1 MKIRL
6 ISGAAV
12 LTSPQVPRYNPDSVT
27 APADLSTPTV
37 PALGPDA
44 FGAGIGE
51 GIQRAASAVSGIIKD
66 AREKADRTAA
76 LTARTSL
83 DQTEVDLLYNP
94 KTGALTTRGKQAFNV
109 DATTLQAYDAKVT
122 EIGGNLATPAQ
133 KETFALMAA
142 QRRAE
147 IGKQLQRHIS
157 GELQT
162 YADEANKASL
172 ESTLNN
178 VSTNYQD
185 PARVEQER
193 KFGLGV
199 IMSDT
204 DAKGLPPEM
213 VKARVASWESSVHKA
228 VIERLA
234 VDNPVKAQEYYDQ
247 NADKLLPA
255 EAVKIKAQLKPLA
268 EAQQGLQ
275 TANDIFYAS
284 DEKLTLADM
293 LKKVHDQFPNS
304 PNVVK
309 HAETE
314 LRSLYSARD
323 DARKKEIQDAE
334 DSVYSA
340 VAKVKLAGGVPKRS
354 DVPAEAWA
362 KLAAVA
368 PDKVDKI
375 ADEILHDQEH
385 AVDRVRQEQERKE
398 RKQEHDAL
406 MADRAANKATPE
418 RVTTW
423 AMLKLDPTTLGKTNL
438 DALYAKGK
446 INTTQYQDLV
456 TDKLAIKQGK
466 GERADEI
473 LSNKAAVDLVLQTVK
488 IDAKKD
494 PERYGKFYEALNGRM
509 VAFERENQR
518 RPKQA
523 EVKDLARGLLGEVSQ
538 DRSFWFDK
546 SVRAFEAD
554 PTKVVVPPADR
565 TAITQVLRSKKLPV
579 TDDAIR
585 KIYLEKTIRKG
596 GTQ

>member
-6 ISGAAV
+6 ICGAAV

-27 APADLSTPTV
+27 APADLSAPTI

-44 FGAGIGE
+44 FGAGLGE
-51 GIQRAASAVSGIIKD
+51 GLQRATSAVAGIVKD

-94 KTGALTTRGKQAFNV
+94 KTGALTTRGKNAFNV

-133 KETFALMAA
+133 KETFSLMAA

-147 IGKQLQRHIS
+147 IAKQLQRHIT

-162 YADEANKASL
+162 YADEANNASL

-178 VSTNYQD
+178 VSTNFQD
-185 PARVEQER
+185 PERVEQER
-193 KFGLGV
+193 KFGLAV
-199 IMSDT
+199 IMSDQDT
-204 DAKGLPPEM
+204 KGLPPEV
-213 VKARVASWESSVHKA
+213 VKARVASWESSVQKA

-234 VDNPVKAQEYYDQ
+234 VDNPVKAKEYFDA
-247 NADKLLPA
+247 NSDKLLPT
-255 EAVKIKAQLKPLA
+255 EAVKIKAQLRPLA

-275 TANDIFYAS
+275 AANDIFYAA
-284 DEKLTLADM
+284 DDKVTLADM

-309 HAETE
+309 NAEGE
-314 LRSLYSARD
+314 LRSLYSARE
-323 DARKKEIQDAE
+323 DARKKAVEDAE
-334 DSVYSA
+334 DAVYAA

-362 KLAAVA
+362 NLAAVA
-368 PDKVDKI
+368 PDRVNKI
-375 ADEILHDQEH
+375 TDEILRDNEH
-385 AVDRVRQEQERKE
+385 AVDRVRQEQDRQEAKRERRE
-398 RKQEHDAL
+398 NRSTIESL
-406 MADRAANKATPE
+406 
-418 RVTTW
+418 TTW
-423 AMLKLDPTTLGKTNL
+423 GMLKSDPNLLRTVNL
-438 DALYAKGK
+438 DKLLATGK
-446 INTTQYQDLV
+446 ITKQHYSDLL
-456 TDKLAIKQGK
+456 TDQVAIRQGK
-466 GERADEI
+466 GEREGEL
-473 LSNKAAVDLVLQTVK
+473 LSNKAAVDLVLSSVK

-494 PERYGKFYEALNGRM
+494 PERYSKFYDALNTRM
-509 VAFERENQR
+509 RAFERENQR

-523 EVKDLARGLLGEVSQ
+523 EVKELARGLLGEVSQ

-546 SVRAFEAD
+546 TVRAFEAN
-554 PTKVVVPPADR
+554 PETVVVPPADR
-565 TAITQVLRSKKLPV
+565 TAITQALRSRKLPV
-579 TDDAIR
+579 TEDAIR
-585 KIYLEKTIRKG
+585 RLYLEKTVRSG
-596 GTQ
+596 GNQ